1 MGIFSAIKMIVIAIV
16 VLVIAGGMWYVSNLQ
31 ANLAISQE
39 NQKKLEAAVE
49 TQKETI
55 AVMQEDIKKQQQIN
69 AELNTK
75 AQLASKDTK
84 VLEEK
89 LRQTNLSKVAES
101 KPVSIERAI
110 NRGSVN
116 AIRCI
121 ELASGAPLNERE
133 RNAKTPKELNP
144 ECPNLAS
151 TLIKPATP

>member
-49 TQKETI
+49 TQKEAM

>member
-1 MGIFSAIKMIVIAIV
+1 MGIFSAIKIIVIGLIV
-16 VLVIAGGMWYVSNLQ
+16 SVIAGGMWYVSNLQ

-39 NQKKLEAAVE
+39 NQKKLESAVA
-49 TQKETI
+49 TQNE
-55 AVMQEDIKKQQQIN
+55 AMNSLQADLKKQQQIN
-69 AELNTK
+69 SELNTK
-75 AQLASKDTK
+75 LQLASKDTK
-84 VLEEK
+84 ALEEK
-89 LRQTNLSKVAES
+89 LKQVDLGKIAQS

-116 AIRCI
+116 ALRCI

-151 TLIKPATP
+151 TLLKPPAP